1 MEKVQWKV
9 EGMTCSNCALT
20 INQYLQKE
28 GVKNISVS
36 PIDGDVSFRLNGVTT
51 KQKIANGI
59 ASLGYTI
66 APTDS
71 SVIQKETVL
80 IK

>member
-9 EGMTCSNCALT
+9 EGMTCVNCALT

-28 GVKNISVS
+28 GVKNINVS
-36 PIDGDVSFRLNGVTT
+36 PIDGDVSFELNGVTT

-59 ASLGYTI
+59 ASLGYTCLLYTS
-66 APTDS
+66 PSPRDS
-71 SVIQKETVL
+71 
-80 IK
+80 